1 MADTRNRHVAARGRT
16 TGALAALLLALAGVL
31 PLPALPAA
39 ATPAVPSGAGVLPLT
54 VAEARAEVDRVT
66 AEKQAA
72 EQRLVD
78 AEARREQIR
87 AQAAALAVEQQD
99 LVQQLETSRRKMNA
113 LAVGAYIAG
122 GAANETSY
130 LFAAEEAGDLAWR
143 QEMLQIHGQS
153 TEEAAD
159 EYQRLAEEAEGSLV
173 DLAEEGEENLRD
185 IDQARSDIELGTL
198 AIRIAEARLAQAQA
212 EALAAARGPV
222 GNDKWARLRQCES
235 GGNYQTNTGNGFY
248 GAYQFDLQTWQSVGG
263 SGLPSDAPPEE
274 QDARARAL
282 YARRGAQPWPVCG
295 RFLL

>member
-16 TGALAALLLALAGVL
+16 TGAVAALLLALAGLV
-31 PLPALPAA
+31 PLPVE
-39 ATPAVPSGAGVLPLT
+39 ATPAAGPGADVLPLT
-54 VAEARAEVDRVT
+54 VAEARAELDRVT

-87 AQAAALAVEQQD
+87 AEAAALAVEQQD
-99 LVQQLETSRRKMNA
+99 LVQQLEASRRRVNA

-173 DLAEEGEENLRD
+173 ELADEGEENLRD
-185 IDQARSDIELGTL
+185 IDQARSDIELGSL

-274 QDARARAL
+274 QDARAKAL
-282 YARRGAQPWPVCG
+282 YAQRGAQPWPVCG